1 MQFSVNRNALQK
13 LVDARSRFSQA
24 RGEKFDTQAFIA
36 RSNKKFDFTIPAD
49 EAKLPKSSGIYLI
62 ATPDMFSA
70 YVGLA
75 SNIQHRFHNKQYGHL
90 VASPETCRAHDVL
103 AKGCVNI
110 FLLETINYEGPSIAH
125 AEIDYYF
132 LLSSFGIKLTN
143 AEWTLGKKGLEGRP
157 VVSANVKTG
166 EHYLFASVTEA
177 TATLFGLNQNPGVV
191 ACCLPSGKTGYQDQ
205 CNGYTH
211 RYATKDEV
219 EQGKIINTFEDGRLR
234 KLAERVKEKYERGPA
249 SGYVGVTIYR
259 KTGLWQVTLNSG
271 RWSTGRVK
279 KYRFTQE
286 FQDAKAGAI
295 AREDY
300 IIKNALQNFN
310 RSNFGKW

>member
-1 MQFSVNRNALQK
+1 MQFSFNQDALQN
-13 LVDARSRFSQA
+13 LLDSRGRFSQA
-24 RGEKFDTQAFIA
+24 RGERFDSQAFIS
-36 RSNKKFDFTIPAD
+36 RSTRHFDFSIPVD
-49 EAKLPKSSGIYLI
+49 EAKLPKSAGIYLI
-62 ATPDMFSA
+62 ATPDISSA

-90 VASPETCRAHDVL
+90 IASPETCRAFDVL
-103 AKGCVNI
+103 AKGAAKI
-110 FLLETINYEGPSIAH
+110 FVLEIINYEGQGIAQ

-132 LLSSFGIKLTN
+132 LISSFGIKLTN

-177 TATLFGLNQNPGVV
+177 TATLFGLSQNPGVV

-205 CNGYTH
+205 CNGFTH

-219 EQGKIINTFEDGRLR
+219 EKGKVIIFFEDERLC
-234 KLAERVKEKYERGPA
+234 KLAERIKEKYERGPV

-271 RWSTGRVK
+271 RWPTGRVK

-286 FQDAKAGAI
+286 FQDAETGAI

-300 IIKNALQNFN
+300 IIKNALQNLN

>member
-1 MQFSVNRNALQK
+1 MRFSVNKDALQN
-13 LVDARSRFSQA
+13 LLDARSRFSLG
-24 RGEKFDTQAFIA
+24 RGEKFDSQAFTV
-36 RSNKKFDFTIPAD
+36 RSNRQFDFSTPAD
-49 EAKLPKSSGIYLI
+49 ETKLPKSAGIYLI
-62 ATPDMFSA
+62 ATQDMSCA

-75 SNIQHRFHNKQYGHL
+75 SNIQHRFHNEKYGHL
-90 VASPETCRAHDVL
+90 VASPETCRAFEILKKRD
-103 AKGCVNI
+103 AKI
-110 FLLETINYEGPSIAH
+110 FLLENINYEGGSIAH

-157 VVSANVKTG
+157 VVSANVKTR
-166 EHYLFASVTEA
+166 EHHLFASVTEA
-177 TATLFGLNQNPGVV
+177 TATLFGSTQNPGVV

-205 CNGYTH
+205 CNGFTH

-219 EQGKIINTFEDGRLR
+219 EKGKVINLFEDEHLR
-234 KLAERVKEKYERGPA
+234 KLAERIKEKYERGPV
-249 SGYVGVTIYR
+249 SGYVGVTVYR

-271 RWSTGRVK
+271 RWETGRVK
-279 KYRFTQE
+279 KHRFTQE

-300 IIKNALQNFN
+300 IIKNALQNLN